1 MNWVRKMNLIKDVW
15 TKSDYQ
21 QYVEYLKK
29 IREEDYR
36 KFHSKLTQTK
46 YEILGVRVPIQ
57 RRIAKEIMKGNY
69 VSFLSNCQTMYYE
82 EVNIK
87 GFIIANISNIS
98 LLEQYLDNFLLE
110 IDNWAICD
118 GFCNDLKIVS
128 QNKEYFWSKI
138 IHYLQSDYEYIVRV
152 GLVLLL
158 TFYVE
163 DKYIQD
169 ILNYI
174 NQIKK
179 EEYYINMAIA
189 WLVCECFVKSRDLTL
204 SFLKENELNVFT
216 QNKAISKIRDSYRV
230 SASDKELLV
239 SYRKK

>member
-1 MNWVRKMNLIKDVW
+1 M
-15 TKSDYQ
+15 
-21 QYVEYLKK
+21 
-29 IREEDYR
+29 
-36 KFHSKLTQTK
+36 
-46 YEILGVRVPIQ
+46 
-57 RRIAKEIMKGNY
+57 
-69 VSFLSNCQTMYYE
+69 
-82 EVNIK
+82 
-87 GFIIANISNIS
+87 
-98 LLEQYLDNFLLE
+98 
-110 IDNWAICD
+110 
-118 GFCNDLKIVS
+118 
-128 QNKEYFWSKI
+128 
-138 IHYLQSDYEYIVRV
+138 
-152 GLVLLL
+152 LL

-174 NQIKK
+174 NQIKR

-239 SYRKK
+239 SYRKKNKK